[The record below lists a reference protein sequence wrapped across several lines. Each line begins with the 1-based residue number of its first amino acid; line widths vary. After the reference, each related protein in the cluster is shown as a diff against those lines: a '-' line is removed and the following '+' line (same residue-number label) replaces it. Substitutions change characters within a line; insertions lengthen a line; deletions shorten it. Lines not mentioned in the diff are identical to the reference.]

1 MDTIEVIVLIICIVF
16 WIICGFLTK
25 SLHSYKGYSGGFWI
39 GFLFG
44 PLGLLYS
51 VGLPDLILRNCV
63 AKNASAS
70 AAPSG
75 AIAGEPEKQAPLQ
88 EPEQTAM
95 PIVLHDNNNQVIG
108 FQVRDTVFSVND
120 RVRHPTMGEGI
131 ITQITETDFTLL
143 LNSGLTIHP
152 DIKGNTKLSLY
163 QKVNDR
169 T

>member
-1 MDTIEVIVLIICIVF
+1 
-16 WIICGFLTK
+16 
-25 SLHSYKGYSGGFWI
+25 
-39 GFLFG
+39 
-44 PLGLLYS
+44 
-51 VGLPDLILRNCV
+51 
-63 AKNASAS
+63 
-70 AAPSG
+70 
-75 AIAGEPEKQAPLQ
+75 
-88 EPEQTAM
+88 M

-108 FQVRDTVFSVND
+108 FQVRDTVFSVNE

-152 DIKGNTKLSLY
+152 DIKGKTKLSLY